1 VKGSAVFTVMA
12 DKRGHDAQKGSTL
25 HVRLPCL
32 TGGEAGIAV
41 GILPS
46 LPLAYLTKRLLMA
59 VPTLLGVAVVVFVLL
74 RVVPGDPIAM
84 MIPPGAREADIARLR
99 VLYGLD
105 QPIAVQL
112 ARWLGE
118 LAQGRFGR
126 SISLRQPVV
135 ELVLGRLPATLELAL
150 AAMLLAAL
158 SGILLGVAAVY
169 WRGHWPEAVVDGI
182 SGLALAIPDFL
193 WGLLLIL
200 GFCVLL
206 PLMPITGRLDP
217 QLDTDFVTGFYL
229 AESLLR
235 GEFAVTASLLA
246 HLLLPAVALA
256 LPLTAMIARILKSAL
271 IEAMAQDYV
280 LMARARG
287 YGKARIIWREAF
299 RNALVP
305 VVTLGGVQFT
315 FLLGGTVL
323 VERIFSYPGLGN
335 LAIDAVINRDLPL
348 IQGVVLTFALLFI
361 ALNLLID
368 MSYVLLNPR
377 VRHG

>member
-1 VKGSAVFTVMA
+1 
-12 DKRGHDAQKGSTL
+12 
-25 HVRLPCL
+25 
-32 TGGEAGIAV
+32 
-41 GILPS
+41 
-46 LPLAYLTKRLLMA
+46 
-59 VPTLLGVAVVVFVLL
+59 
-74 RVVPGDPIAM
+74 
-84 MIPPGAREADIARLR
+84 
-99 VLYGLD
+99 
-105 QPIAVQL
+105 
-112 ARWLGE
+112 
-118 LAQGRFGR
+118 
-126 SISLRQPVV
+126 
-135 ELVLGRLPATLELAL
+135 
-150 AAMLLAAL
+150 
-158 SGILLGVAAVY
+158 
-169 WRGHWPEAVVDGI
+169 
-182 SGLALAIPDFL
+182 
-193 WGLLLIL
+193 
-200 GFCVLL
+200 
-206 PLMPITGRLDP
+206 MPITGRLDP
-217 QLDTDFVTGFYL
+217 QLDTDFVTEFYL
-229 AESLLR
+229 AESVLR

-280 LMARARG
+280 LMARSRG

-299 RNALVP
+299 GNALVP

>member
-1 VKGSAVFTVMA
+1 
-12 DKRGHDAQKGSTL
+12 
-25 HVRLPCL
+25 LP
-32 TGGEAGIAV
+32 T
-41 GILPS
+41 
-46 LPLAYLTKRLLMA
+46 AYLTKRLLMA

-84 MIPPGAREADIARLR
+84 MIPPGAHEEDIARLR

-105 QPIAVQL
+105 RPITVQL
-112 ARWLGE
+112 AHWLGD
-118 LAQGRFGR
+118 LAQGRLGN
-126 SISLRQPVV
+126 SISLRQPVG
-135 ELVLGRLPATLELAL
+135 ELIAGRLPATLELAL
-150 AAMLLAAL
+150 SAMALASAL
-158 SGILLGVAAVY
+158 GILLGVAAVH
-169 WRGHWPEAVVDGI
+169 WRGRWPEAVVDGV

-200 GFCVLL
+200 GLGVLL
-206 PLMPITGRLDP
+206 PLLPITGRLDP
-217 QLDTDFVTGFYL
+217 RLETDFATGFYL
-229 AESLLR
+229 LESLLR
-235 GEFAVTASLLA
+235 GELAVTRSLLA
-246 HLLLPAVALA
+246 HLALPVVALA

-287 YGKARIIWREAF
+287 YGNARIIWREAF

-323 VERIFSYPGLGN
+323 IERIFAYPGIGN
-335 LAIDAVINRDLPL
+335 LAIGAVIDRDLPL

-368 MSYVLLNPR
+368 TSYALLNPR

>member
-1 VKGSAVFTVMA
+1 M
-12 DKRGHDAQKGSTL
+12 
-25 HVRLPCL
+25 
-32 TGGEAGIAV
+32 
-41 GILPS
+41 
-46 LPLAYLTKRLLMA
+46 PLAYLTKRLLMA

-84 MIPPGAREADIARLR
+84 MIPPGAHEADITRLR

-105 QPIAVQL
+105 QPIPVQL

-118 LAQGRFGR
+118 LAQGRFGS

-135 ELVLGRLPATLELAL
+135 ELVLGRLPATLELAFSAMVL
-150 AAMLLAAL
+150 ATL
-158 SGILLGVAAVY
+158 SGVLLGIAAVY
-169 WRGHWPEAVVDGI
+169 WRGRWPEAAVDGI

-200 GFCVLL
+200 AFCVLL

-217 QLDTDFVTGFYL
+217 QLNTDFVTEFYL

-235 GEFAVTASLLA
+235 GELAVTASLLA
-246 HLLLPAVALA
+246 HLVLPTVALA

-368 MSYVLLNPR
+368 MSYVMLNPR